1 MVDATAKRARELAGY
16 AKHLGLTEVPDV
28 QPIRFVSPD
37 EQAGYHAACMAEQ
50 GYPADADGMY
60 GAAPGQDEAIALA
73 LYTCAARYPL
83 ADKYEQPY
91 TVAQKRIIYDHF
103 KNELIP
109 CFTARGVEV
118 PPLPVFETFLA
129 GIGTALEYNPHA
141 YVDNLTGPQMRELEQ
156 ACPFLPPAE
165 QCGDDRLSGSGTRG
179 AGFPG
184 WGPTRSVLPAEV
196 RHVQHEVTG
205 VIALIEVDPR
215 VQRPVVVALRVGDD
229 LAHLPRPA
237 RT

>member
-1 MVDATAKRARELAGY
+1 MRAVAPWAAITVSVLLAGCSAAATPGVTAAAGAHQAASPSAAPAMVDATAKRARELAGY

-28 QPIRFVSPD
+28 HPIRFVSPD

-73 LYTCAARYPL
+73 LYTCVARYPL

-103 KNELIP
+103 ESTLIP
-109 CFTARGVEV
+109 CFKSRGFEA

-129 GIGTALEYNPHA
+129 GIGTAQEYNPHA
-141 YVDNLTGPQMRELEQ
+141 YLDNLTGPQMRELEQ

-165 QCGDDRLSGSGTRG
+165 QL
-179 AGFPG
+179 
-184 WGPTRSVLPAEV
+184 WG
-196 RHVQHEVTG
+196 
-205 VIALIEVDPR
+205 
-215 VQRPVVVALRVGDD
+215 
-229 LAHLPRPA
+229 
-237 RT
+237 